1 MKRWISTRQPSSAS
15 WSQTRCC
22 TLTALSTS
30 VCILPYCGSR
40 GAVVS
45 EWRGNMHKS
54 EALECPWWIM
64 DGMQRFCQQNNSSGV
79 SKWGLKLLL
88 LKTKHCSSV
97 YNQIEGVVGCASV
110 PQDTDVCSIHC
121 SGKKKTIAKEISS
134 KHMCTGG
141 CIHLHVGPLFPI
153 QYLHWFIR
161 EYWLRLNI
169 WWHRSTN
176 KVFKL
181 NQFIIIADYKAIE
194 IQLLCQGLCSLKM
207 CWII

>member
-1 MKRWISTRQPSSAS
+1 MCLENNIFRNLKRWMHYSWVSDRTHAHSAPDAVTVKRWISTRQPSSAS

-22 TLTALSTS
+22 TLTALSAS

-97 YNQIEGVVGCASV
+97 YNQIEWVVGCASV

-121 SGKKKTIAKEISS
+121 SGKK
-134 KHMCTGG
+134 
-141 CIHLHVGPLFPI
+141 
-153 QYLHWFIR
+153 
-161 EYWLRLNI
+161 RL
-169 WWHRSTN
+169 
-176 KVFKL
+176 
-181 NQFIIIADYKAIE
+181 
-194 IQLLCQGLCSLKM
+194 
-207 CWII
+207 